1 MGVYM
6 KDRYIAPAV
15 MLLAGAVMSIVNI
28 INHETLIV
36 SLWRVL
42 LVLIG
47 FFILGKIAA
56 AIIRKATTEKQII
69 EKAVEN
75 TVENL
80 TADNLTEEVL
90 KEEVEQV

>member
-1 MGVYM
+1 M

-28 INHETLIV
+28 INHESLLV
-36 SLWRVL
+36 SLWRVF

-56 AIIRKATTEKQII
+56 AIIRKATVTVPID
-69 EKAVEN
+69 EKADILDEN
-75 TVENL
+75 EE
-80 TADNLTEEVL
+80 DYKTEEVFNENV
-90 KEEVEQV
+90 EEV

>member
-1 MGVYM
+1 M

-28 INHETLIV
+28 INHETLLV
-36 SLWRVL
+36 SLWRVF

-56 AIIRKATTEKQII
+56 AIIRKATVEKQVADKNI
-69 EKAVEN
+69 ENAEEN
-75 TVENL
+75 A
-80 TADNLTEEVL
+80 ADNLTEEVL

>member
-1 MGVYM
+1 M

-28 INHETLIV
+28 INHETLLV
-36 SLWRVL
+36 SLWRVF

-56 AIIRKATTEKQII
+56 AVIRKATIEKQAAD
-69 EKAVEN
+69 KNAEN
-75 TVENL
+75 TEENAA
-80 TADNLTEEVL
+80 ADKLTEDVL

>member
-1 MGVYM
+1 M

-28 INHETLIV
+28 INHETLLV
-36 SLWRVL
+36 SLLRVF

-56 AIIRKATTEKQII
+56 AIIRKATNEKQAEDKGI
-69 EKAVEN
+69 EDTEEN
-75 TVENL
+75 TATIDL
-80 TADNLTEEVL
+80 AEEVL

>member
-1 MGVYM
+1 M

-28 INHETLIV
+28 INHETLLV
-36 SLWRVL
+36 SLWRVF

-56 AIIRKATTEKQII
+56 AVIRKATSEKQAADKNI
-69 EKAVEN
+69 EN
-75 TVENL
+75 TEENAA
-80 TADNLTEEVL
+80 ADNLTEDVL